1 MRVQISLI
9 LLAFSAVVCAE
20 PVRTPHVEA
29 ELVAAQTG
37 VEPGKPL
44 AVALRLKMAPNW
56 HTYWRNPG
64 DSGEPTRITW
74 KLPPGYRAGVIQ
86 WPVPQRL
93 PVGPLTNFGYKNEVL
108 LLTDIAVPQ
117 DASGPVTIAARADWL
132 VCNPERCIPEG
143 ADLALTLSA
152 NGNAQT
158 TWAKAIE
165 RARTLLPRNA
175 TESGSWRF
183 DARGADGAVVLD
195 VVPPAGIS
203 LASPVYFPFE
213 QGKIDNSATQR
224 VERAGDA
231 YRLTIPASRQPVG
244 AFTRV
249 AGLLAVAQPLDAQGA
264 RAIEFS
270 VPVTGAVGAA
280 ALPPPPPQSA
290 PLGLAMALAFAFLGG
305 LILNLMPCVLPVL
318 SIKVLG
324 LVSKANGSA
333 APRRLHGMLFAAG
346 VVGSFLL
353 LAAVL
358 IALKAGGTALGW
370 GYQLQSPL
378 FVSVLA
384 LFFFGLALNLSGV
397 FEFGNMLPASI
408 SGARV
413 SSPRLDA
420 LFSGALA
427 VFVASPCTAPFM
439 GAALG
444 FAFSESLPVTLLIF
458 TALGLGMAAP
468 YVLLAWNPRW
478 LRWVPAPGPWMTRL
492 KQFLA
497 FPLYATVIWLAWVL
511 GRQSGLDA
519 VIALLA
525 ALLALAVTAW
535 LAGLAPQ
542 RKLTVRAVAA
552 AFALAAVALVV
563 HAARAP
569 APGAPASSSAES
581 AGVEWKPYSREL
593 LASLTAAGTPV
604 FVDFTAAWCVTCQV
618 NKQLVLTRPDVER
631 AFTERG
637 VTRLRADWTRRDDEI
652 TQALAELGRNGVP
665 VYALYLP
672 GRSVRLLPEILTR
685 ETVLA
690 ALAGIDRPK
699 SIANLERKETP

>member
-1 MRVQISLI
+1 MRAQISLI
-9 LLAFSAVVCAE
+9 LLAFSAAVCAE

-29 ELVAAQTG
+29 ELLAPRTAI
-37 VEPGKPL
+37 EPGKPL
-44 AVALRLKMAPNW
+44 VVALRLKIAPNW

-74 KLPPGYRAGVIQ
+74 KLPPGYSAGAIQ
-86 WPVPQRL
+86 WPVPERL
-93 PVGPLTNFGYKNEVL
+93 PAGPLTNFGYKNEVL
-108 LLTDIAVPQ
+108 LLTDVAVPQ
-117 DASGPVTIAARADWL
+117 GASGPVTLAARADWL

-143 ADLALTLSA
+143 ADLAITFS
-152 NGNAQT
+152 GNANART
-158 TWAKAIE
+158 AWAEAIE
-165 RARTLLPRNA
+165 RAQALLPRKA
-175 TESGSWRF
+175 AEVGPWRF
-183 DARGADGAVVLD
+183 DARGAAGAVVLD
-195 VVPPAGIS
+195 IVPPAGIR
-203 LASPVYFPFE
+203 LASPVYFPYE
-213 QGKIDNSATQR
+213 EGRIDNSAAQP

-249 AGLLAVAQPLDAQGA
+249 AGLLAVAQPLDAQGR
-264 RAIEFS
+264 RAVEFS
-270 VPVTGAVGAA
+270 VPVTGLVGPAA
-280 ALPPPPPQSA
+280 AAPPAPESA

-324 LVSKANGSA
+324 FVSNANQGA
-333 APRRLHGMLFAAG
+333 AQRRLQGALFAAG

-384 LFFFGLALNLSGV
+384 LFFFALALNLSGV
-397 FEFGNMLPASI
+397 FEFGNVLPASL

-413 SSPRLDA
+413 SSPRIDA
-420 LFSGALA
+420 LLSGALA

-444 FAFSESLPVTLLIF
+444 FAFSQSVPVTMLIF

-468 YVLLAWNPRW
+468 YALLAWNPRW
-478 LRWVPAPGPWMTRL
+478 LGSAPAPGPWMTRL

-511 GRQSGLDA
+511 GTQSGLDA

-535 LAGLAPQ
+535 LAGLATR
-542 RKLTVRAVAA
+542 RKLAVRAIAT
-552 AFALAAVALVV
+552 AFALAAAALAV

-569 APGAPASSSAES
+569 APGTPAISSAES
-581 AGVEWKPYSREL
+581 AAAAWQPYTRQR
-593 LASLTAAGTPV
+593 LAELTAAGTPV

-631 AFTERG
+631 AFTDRG
-637 VTRLRADWTRRDDEI
+637 VARLRADWTRRDDEI
-652 TQALAELGRNGVP
+652 TRALAELGRNGVP

-690 ALAGIDRPK
+690 ALAEIGHPK
-699 SIANLERKETP
+699 SIANLKRKEAP